1 MHTAVIPASIPLL
14 NSERLGSA
22 DPLGNAEL
30 GGGANLLGNPM
41 LLVDP
46 EVDPEVDPHVDPH
59 ADQFELDPLWGSEH
73 PSLTDVLVLESD
85 LLASFYSSTRALQ
98 EPLFALDFTY
108 ITPRGVAYDREQTL
122 QLIADHA
129 AAALDQPIVSPSNVR
144 PIVSPITGQ
153 LLGDDF
159 VLLTYVAD
167 CGLGPIS
174 RSSLWRKS
182 LRSWQIVFHQGT
194 AHNV

>member
-1 MHTAVIPASIPLL
+1 MHTAVVAASTSLSDNRDEAI
-14 NSERLGSA
+14 
-22 DPLGNAEL
+22 
-30 GGGANLLGNPM
+30 
-41 LLVDP
+41 
-46 EVDPEVDPHVDPH
+46 
-59 ADQFELDPLWGSEH
+59 FELDPLWGSEH
-73 PSLTDVLVLESD
+73 PSLTAVLVLESD
-85 LLASFYSSTRALQ
+85 MLASFYSSTRALQ

-129 AAALDQPIVSPSNVR
+129 AAAQVEAAHGQQAVSPSNLH

-159 VLLTYVAD
+159 VLLTYIAD

-194 AHNV
+194 AQTAQAA